1 MKVRAGT
8 VQYDHLLQKKVPLC
22 TDCNQQTCFAA
33 PGASWPCQRP
43 AWGRG
48 EPRGWLKK
56 KAEWKAMSG
65 LIMGS
70 YFFLKTQGVPEA
82 SCSHATSTDPR
93 KGKTKQMD
101 WTEARELSTLSQKWS
116 SSAPL
121 LHELPRSIKVTFSS
135 FTSLTWCIF
144 LSRVAISWG
153 SFIFRISRSHPARIL
168 SLGLYFSFKLHFP
181 RTWASSHLKRP
192 LLFWWDPAFA
202 HSSDRSCTSSRDALQ
217 EETVVGQRY
226 QIWKTQIR
234 FL

>member
-70 YFFLKTQGVPEA
+70 YFFLKTQGVSEA

-153 SFIFRISRSHPARIL
+153 SFIFRISRSHPAPLRSFCLLVYIFLLNFISLELGPAPIL
-168 SLGLYFSFKLHFP
+168 SV
-181 RTWASSHLKRP
+181 
-192 LLFWWDPAFA
+192 
-202 HSSDRSCTSSRDALQ
+202 HSSSGEIQHSLTALTGLAPLQ
-217 EETVVGQRY
+217 EMRFKKRQLWDRG
-226 QIWKTQIR
+226 IR
-234 FL
+234 SERR

>member
-121 LHELPRSIKVTFSS
+121 LHERPRSIKVTFSS

-153 SFIFRISRSHPARIL
+153 SFIFWVSRLHPAPLRSFCLLVYIFLLNFISLELGPAPIL
-168 SLGLYFSFKLHFP
+168 SVHSCSGEIQHSLTALTGLAP
-181 RTWASSHLKRP
+181 
-192 LLFWWDPAFA
+192 
-202 HSSDRSCTSSRDALQ
+202 LQ
-217 EETVVGQRY
+217 EMRFKKRQLWDRG
-226 QIWKTQIR
+226 IR
-234 FL
+234 SERR